1 MANKI
6 DINKI
11 ASNLIAGPM
20 SHRFT
25 KMVPVK
31 LMSEGGTDNSL
42 KNAKAIQEAGYEFQ
56 SGITYYDSEKAN
68 WDTVVWFKRGNESPV
83 SWTFKGFSAGYSG
96 QGPRG
101 LIEFGKIF
109 NVPIKEEIVMD
120 GEYLT
125 SRIFLDGSG
134 VNLAEYY

>member
-1 MANKI
+1 MKSINI
-6 DINKI
+6 DKI
-11 ASNLIAGPM
+11 ASKIVAAPV

-31 LMSEGGTDNSL
+31 LVPEGGTDNSL
-42 KNAKAIQEAGYEFQ
+42 KNARAIQEAGYEFQ
-56 SGITYYDSEKAN
+56 SGITYYDSEKGN
-68 WDTVVWFKRGNESPV
+68 WETMVWFKRGDESPV
-83 SWTFKGFSAGYSG
+83 SWSFKGFSAGYSG

-120 GEYLT
+120 REYLT
-125 SRIFLDGSG
+125 SRNFLDGTG